1 MESTY
6 YKTAGLFG
14 ILAGIAGF
22 LYSVAFVILKNA
34 TLYSLLL
41 MLGGIFTTALLV
53 ELYHRVLRVDGGLGL
68 LAFVF
73 SATAAI
79 GSAIH
84 GAYDLAN
91 ALNPPDANAAALAN
105 LPSQIDPRGFLT
117 FGIAG
122 IGLLVFAWLFMRGS
136 VFSRPLTYLAFLSGI
151 LLVIIYLGRLI
162 VLDPSSP
169 LILGPAALEGL
180 IVNPVFLIWI
190 GWVVRK
196 EPAMKMSAPMSAKA
210 G

>member
-22 LYSVAFVILKNA
+22 LYSVAFVVLKNA
-34 TLYSLLL
+34 PLYSFLL
-41 MLGGIFTTALLV
+41 MLGGIFTTVLLV
-53 ELYHRVLRVDGGLGL
+53 ELYHRVVRVDGGMGL

-91 ALNPPDANAAALAN
+91 ALNPPDSNAAALAN

-117 FGIAG
+117 FGVAG
-122 IGLLVFAWLFMRGS
+122 IGVLLFAWLFMRGS

-169 LILGPAALEGL
+169 LILGPAAVEGL
-180 IVNPVFLIWI
+180 IVNPLFLIWI

-196 EPAMKMSAPMSAKA
+196 EPAMKISPSMSVKTA
-210 G
+210 